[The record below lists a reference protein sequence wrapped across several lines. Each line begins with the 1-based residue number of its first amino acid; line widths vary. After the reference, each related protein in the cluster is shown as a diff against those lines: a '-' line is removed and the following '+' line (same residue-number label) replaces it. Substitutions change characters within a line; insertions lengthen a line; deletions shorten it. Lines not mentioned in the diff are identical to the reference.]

1 MFDKFEKG
9 IRIFMRRSFLLK
21 HLGTALAAAF
31 IFTVPAYADTE
42 VSDTPYEDVSV
53 SESPDAAGAA
63 AVTESVVSEAPGNE
77 MDAQQETVQAAPD
90 TSGNSQVET
99 EGPSAEVETSQASA
113 VSGPSSENTSSASGT
128 DSDGYMTISGTTIF
142 GGGPGSYTVMNSG
155 IPGGSIGS
163 AVISDVPTLAEYNEV
178 GAYHN
183 NDASVNVDLG
193 FTVVSP
199 QHSYSGFKVAEG
211 SVQLSDGS
219 WDTIGYD
226 KLIRGGYYKL
236 LREETDS
243 SGTGW
248 YVVRATASSIGN
260 YNTPDGS
267 VVKEL
272 WLKKSDCT
280 ATNVISL
287 NTSDPVRQNIVKTAL
302 SYAGAGYSY
311 AANGP
316 DYFDCSGFVHYVME
330 ANGIDV
336 PRTSTELCS
345 AGTQV
350 GIEGLRPGDIVGR
363 PGHVGIYIGNGYFI
377 HASESD
383 TGVVVESV
391 AVYNKYNSFTNY
403 VSVVD

>member
-1 MFDKFEKG
+1 MFDKFKKG
-9 IRIFMRRSFLLK
+9 IRTFMRRSFLLK
-21 HLGTALAAAF
+21 YLSTALAAAA
-31 IFTVPAYADTE
+31 ILTVPAYADTE
-42 VSDTPYEDVSV
+42 VSDTPYEEVSV
-53 SESPDAAGAA
+53 SESPDSGGAA
-63 AVTESVVSEAPGNE
+63 LVTESAVSEAPGSE
-77 MDAQQETVQAAPD
+77 MSVQQETVQAAPD
-90 TSGNSQVET
+90 TAVVTAAQT
-99 EGPSAEVETSQASA
+99 EGPSAASETSAASA
-113 VSGPSSENTSSASGT
+113 VSGPSSDTSSETG
-128 DSDGYMTISGTTIF
+128 SDGYMTISSTTIF

-199 QHSYSGFKVAEG
+199 QHSYGGFKVAEG

-219 WDTIGYD
+219 WDAIGYD

-236 LREETDS
+236 IREETDS
-243 SGTGW
+243 AGTGW

-260 YNTPDGS
+260 YSTPDGS

-316 DYFDCSGFVHYVME
+316 DYFDCSGFVHYVMA

-363 PGHVGIYIGNGYFI
+363 PGHVGIYVGNGYFI

-403 VSVVD
+403 VSVVN

>member
-1 MFDKFEKG
+1 MFDKFKKG
-9 IRIFMRRSFLLK
+9 IRTFMRRSFLLK
-21 HLGTALAAAF
+21 YLSTALAAAA
-31 IFTVPAYADTE
+31 ILTVPAYADTE
-42 VSDTPYEDVSV
+42 VSDTPYEEVSV
-53 SESPDAAGAA
+53 SESPDSGGAA
-63 AVTESVVSEAPGNE
+63 LVTESAVSEAPGSE
-77 MDAQQETVQAAPD
+77 MSVQQETVQAAPG
-90 TSGNSQVET
+90 TAVVTAAQT
-99 EGPSAEVETSQASA
+99 EGPSAASETSAASA
-113 VSGPSSENTSSASGT
+113 VSGPSSDTSSETG
-128 DSDGYMTISGTTIF
+128 SDGYMTISSTTIF

-199 QHSYSGFKVAEG
+199 QHSYGGFKVAEG

-219 WDTIGYD
+219 WDAIGYD

-243 SGTGW
+243 AGTGW

-260 YNTPDGS
+260 YSTPDGS

-316 DYFDCSGFVHYVME
+316 DYFDCSGFVHYVMA

-363 PGHVGIYIGNGYFI
+363 PGHVGIYVGNGYFI

-403 VSVVD
+403 VSVVN

>member
-1 MFDKFEKG
+1 
-9 IRIFMRRSFLLK
+9 
-21 HLGTALAAAF
+21 
-31 IFTVPAYADTE
+31 
-42 VSDTPYEDVSV
+42 
-53 SESPDAAGAA
+53 
-63 AVTESVVSEAPGNE
+63 
-77 MDAQQETVQAAPD
+77 
-90 TSGNSQVET
+90 
-99 EGPSAEVETSQASA
+99 
-113 VSGPSSENTSSASGT
+113 
-128 DSDGYMTISGTTIF
+128 MTISSTTIF

-243 SGTGW
+243 AGTGW

-260 YNTPDGS
+260 YSTPDGS

-316 DYFDCSGFVHYVME
+316 DYFDCSGFVHYVMA

-363 PGHVGIYIGNGYFI
+363 PGHVGIYVGNGYFI

-403 VSVVD
+403 VSVVN

>member
-1 MFDKFEKG
+1 MFDKFKKG
-9 IRIFMRRSFLLK
+9 IRTFMRRSFLLK
-21 HLGTALAAAF
+21 YLSTALAAAA
-31 IFTVPAYADTE
+31 ILTVPAYADTK
-42 VSDTPYEDVSV
+42 VSDTPYEEVSV
-53 SESPDAAGAA
+53 SESPDSGGAA
-63 AVTESVVSEAPGNE
+63 LVTESAVSEAPGSE
-77 MDAQQETVQAAPD
+77 MSVQQETVQAAPG
-90 TSGNSQVET
+90 TAVVTAAQT
-99 EGPSAEVETSQASA
+99 EGPSAASETSAASA
-113 VSGPSSENTSSASGT
+113 VSGPSSDTSSETG
-128 DSDGYMTISGTTIF
+128 SDGYMTISSTTIF

-243 SGTGW
+243 AGTGW

-260 YNTPDGS
+260 YSTPDGS

-316 DYFDCSGFVHYVME
+316 DYFDCSGFVHYVMA

-363 PGHVGIYIGNGYFI
+363 PGHVGIYVGNGYFI

>member
-1 MFDKFEKG
+1 
-9 IRIFMRRSFLLK
+9 MRRSFLLK
-21 HLGTALAAAF
+21 YLGTALAAAA
-31 IFTVPAYADTE
+31 ILTVPAYADTE
-42 VSDTPYEDVSV
+42 VSDTPYEEVSV
-53 SESPDAAGAA
+53 SESPDSGGAA
-63 AVTESVVSEAPGNE
+63 LVTESAVSEAPGSE
-77 MDAQQETVQAAPD
+77 MSVQQETVQAAPG
-90 TSGNSQVET
+90 TAVVTAAQT
-99 EGPSAEVETSQASA
+99 EGPSAASETSAASA
-113 VSGPSSENTSSASGT
+113 VSGPSSDTSSETG
-128 DSDGYMTISGTTIF
+128 SDGYMTISSTTIF

-243 SGTGW
+243 AGTGW

-260 YNTPDGS
+260 YSTPDGS

-316 DYFDCSGFVHYVME
+316 DYFDCSGFVHYVMA

-363 PGHVGIYIGNGYFI
+363 PGHVGIYVGNGYFI

-403 VSVVD
+403 VSVVN